1 MAKLHAATALN
12 QFLFAGDGEVPFLT
26 VVTECE
32 VLVVGTQSLRST
44 VTEVPGVTKHAAVQ
58 ALLERFLTQARKVDC
73 KH

>member
-1 MAKLHAATALN
+1 
-12 QFLFAGDGEVPFLT
+12 
-26 VVTECE
+26 VTECE